1 MTDRV
6 PAEAERRLREGLE
19 RLSRRAPRAFEPP
32 PTMLRRARRRVWVT
46 AVGALSVLV
55 ATTVGGVAITRSL
68 AERPHRPIPVGP
80 QSPTSTQGP
89 TPEQGPATQ
98 CTFASLM
105 LPELPTR
112 LRKAVEANGTFQLI
126 DADGT
131 SPDDVW
137 LSGAI
142 HGDFSKPAVTIGVFL
157 HWDGSSMTVL
167 PPLDNMEAGGV
178 EALAPDDA
186 WATTGSGPVHWDG
199 ASWSPHGDP
208 VSAGRGLDFAISAS
222 GPDDVWAVGSSTSN
236 APFAE
241 HFNGTRWAEVPTP
254 ASLDLPARGPWWIDL
269 WDVVAVG
276 PDDAWA
282 VGGYIFQ
289 DQGTERPEPPVVLHW
304 DGDRWTTVDVPAPA
318 DAAYEGSEV
327 AAGGPEDVWVAAD
340 AIFPDFETTPGLV
353 LHWDGSSWSQA
364 TLASP
369 PGMVLH
375 IESVEV
381 ASPHDV
387 WAAGSAFDPASERS
401 IPVIEHFDGAA
412 WTMVPLSG
420 GKPDAQGR
428 VRSIRIIGDE
438 VWGVGFTAL
447 HDPPFVSVCR

>member
-6 PAEAERRLREGLE
+6 PGEDERRLRQALEGL
-19 RLSRRAPRAFEPP
+19 SARAPRAYEPP
-32 PTMLRRARRRVWVT
+32 PTMLHRARRRVAAT
-46 AVGALSVLV
+46 ALGAVLV
-55 ATTVGGVAITRSL
+55 LSAATVGGVALTRAV
-68 AERPHRPIPVGP
+68 AERPRPPVPIGP
-80 QSPTSTQGP
+80 QNP
-89 TPEQGPATQ
+89 TPTQGPATR
-98 CTFASLM
+98 CTFAPRE
-105 LPELPTR
+105 LPELPPR
-112 LRKAVEANGTFQLI
+112 LRRVVEENGTFQLA

-131 SPDDVW
+131 SPEDVW
-137 LSGAI
+137 LGGTI

-167 PPLDNMEAGGV
+167 PPEDHMQAGV
-178 EALAPDDA
+178 IDALAPDDV

-199 ASWSPHGDP
+199 TSWSSDGNP
-208 VSAGRGLDFAISAS
+208 VPAAGALDVALSAS
-222 GPDDVWAVGSSTSN
+222 GPNDVWAVGGTATANEPFVEHYDGTSWTEVATPAGLHQPRGGPLFISLNDVVALAPDDVWAVG
-236 APFAE
+236 
-241 HFNGTRWAEVPTP
+241 
-254 ASLDLPARGPWWIDL
+254 
-269 WDVVAVG
+269 
-276 PDDAWA
+276 
-282 VGGYIFQ
+282 GYFFQ
-289 DQGTERPEPPVVLHW
+289 GQGTERPEPPVVLHW
-304 DGDRWTTVDVPAPA
+304 DGSQWTVVDMPPPGDVAYEA
-318 DAAYEGSEV
+318 DAV
-327 AAGGPEDVWVAAD
+327 AAGGPHDVWVAAD

-369 PGMVLH
+369 PGTVLH

-381 ASPHDV
+381 GGPNDV

-438 VWGVGFTAL
+438 VWVVGFTAL